1 MPASMASAWTLAVF
15 LLALAVAAGCAPEPE
30 IRAYDVPKAVAPPA
44 LPELESKVRLLGAI
58 IPTTDPNDC
67 WFVKLVGPI
76 PAINAVE
83 KDFDAFVG
91 SLKPTTDPNAPLSWT
106 VPAGW
111 TAQPG
116 NQMRLVTLAGGPPG
130 TDLQMY
136 VSVPFKGSVGSNV
149 NRWRT
154 LDAGLRKVSEVE
166 AAAAAKETAVG
177 SLKVY
182 RVDLKGPGSTKKGG
196 PFMGG

>member
-1 MPASMASAWTLAVF
+1 MPLVRLRALAALGF
-15 LLALAVAAGCAPEPE
+15 LLAELSGCRPADD
-30 IRAYDVPKAVAPPA
+30 IRAYDAPKAVGPPA
-44 LPELESKVRLLGAI
+44 PADAEVKVRLLGAI
-58 IPTTDPNDC
+58 IPTADPSEC

-76 PAINAVE
+76 TAVNAVE

-91 SLKPTTDPNAPLSWT
+91 SLKPPADPNAPLSWT

-116 NQMRLVTLAGGPPG
+116 SETRLVTLAGGPPG

-136 VSVPFKGSVGSNV
+136 VSVPFRGSVGSNV

-154 LDAGLRKVSEVE
+154 LDAGLRKLSEGE
-166 AAAAAKETAVG
+166 AATAATATAVG